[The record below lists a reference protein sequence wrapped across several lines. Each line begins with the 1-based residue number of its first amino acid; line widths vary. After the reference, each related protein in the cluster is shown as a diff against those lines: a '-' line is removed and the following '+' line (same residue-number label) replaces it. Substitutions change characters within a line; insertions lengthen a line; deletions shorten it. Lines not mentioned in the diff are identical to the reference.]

1 MEKTLDHPVPIPR
14 LNPSHLIQTR
24 QGLNQ
29 KNVIRRKE
37 TLALVLGNADTS
49 TLNFLLFRDIYTI
62 RYDNIH
68 TGIFFADIS
77 AHFNMTTRFI
87 FCWRNPAPL

>member
-14 LNPSHLIQTR
+14 LNPSHLIQTS
-24 QGLNQ
+24 QGFNQ
-29 KNVIRRKE
+29 KNVKRRKE
-37 TLALVLGNADTS
+37 TLVLVLGNADTS

-68 TGIFFADIS
+68 AGIYLWI
-77 AHFNMTTRFI
+77 HPPTLT
-87 FCWRNPAPL
+87 

>member
-37 TLALVLGNADTS
+37 TLALVLVNADTS

-68 TGIFFADIS
+68 AGIYLWI
-77 AHFNMTTRFI
+77 HPPTLT
-87 FCWRNPAPL
+87 